1 LPVLD
6 YFSSFFRRRDKHT
19 SAIHDPVS
27 SLEEHEQSTARRP
40 MPVDGS
46 TIDANVKSND
56 CDATD
61 RSLCHIETTRGSR
74 EGFYGFCTAII
85 CVEEHDG
92 CHDSS
97 IGSRGEARVSR
108 CSHNFSE
115 VAAMAT
121 SMEDVPNMVQRHT
134 LNS

>member
-1 LPVLD
+1 LPALD
-6 YFSSFFRRRDKHT
+6 RFSSFFRRRDKHT
-19 SAIHDPVS
+19 SAIHDHVS
-27 SLEEHEQSTARRP
+27 SLEEHKQSAARRL

-61 RSLCHIETTRGSR
+61 QSLCHIETSRGLR
-74 EGFYGFCTAII
+74 EGSYGFCTAIT
-85 CVEEHDG
+85 CVDEHDG

-97 IGSRGEARVSR
+97 IDSRGEARVSR

-121 SMEDVPNMVQRHT
+121 SDGGGA
-134 LNS
+134 